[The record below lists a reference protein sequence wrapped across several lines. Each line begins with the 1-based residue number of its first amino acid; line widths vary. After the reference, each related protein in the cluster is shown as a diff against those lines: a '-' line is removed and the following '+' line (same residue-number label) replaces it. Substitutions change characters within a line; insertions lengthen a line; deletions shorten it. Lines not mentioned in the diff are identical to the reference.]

1 MYLKRLVS
9 QGFKSFAD
17 RTEFEFRPG
26 VTGIV
31 GPNGCG
37 KSNVVDSIKWV
48 LGDQSARSLRGK
60 QMQDVI
66 FNGSGTRKSASMA
79 QVDLTFDNTDRRLAR
94 DTDEVTITRRL
105 YRSGESEYLINGEQV
120 RLKDIRELFMDTGVG
135 GGAYSII
142 EQGKVDVLLQ
152 ANPAERR
159 LIFEEAAGISRYK
172 ARKKEAERKLERV
185 EQNLLRVEDIIE
197 ELEKRLRS
205 IKYQAGKARNF
216 QEYDR
221 QLREKRATYS
231 LAEYHRLTQRQN
243 ELAGEEAS
251 LTDAVTEL
259 RTALEAADARTAD
272 LDQQLI
278 GLETEL
284 RTFEGQVL

>member
-1 MYLKRLVS
+1 PIEHGGSCTLMYLKRLVS

-17 RTEFEFRPG
+17 RTELDFRPG

-79 QVDLTFDNTDRRLAR
+79 QVDLTFDNSDRRLAH
-94 DTDEVTITRRL
+94 DTDDVTITRRL

-120 RLKDIRELFMDTGVG
+120 RLKDIRELFMDTGIG

-185 EQNLLRVEDIIE
+185 DQNLMRLEDIVE
-197 ELEKRLRS
+197 EVGRRLRS
-205 IKYQAGKARNF
+205 IKYQAGKARSF

-221 QLREKRATYS
+221 QLREKRAAFS
-231 LAEYHRLTQRQN
+231 LAEYHRLTERRTTLEQ
-243 ELAGEEAS
+243 EETR
-251 LTDAVTEL
+251 LEDEVTRL
-259 RTALEAADARTAD
+259 KTAISSAEARSSALDGD
-272 LDQQLI
+272 LL
-278 GLETEL
+278 
-284 RTFEGQVL
+284 